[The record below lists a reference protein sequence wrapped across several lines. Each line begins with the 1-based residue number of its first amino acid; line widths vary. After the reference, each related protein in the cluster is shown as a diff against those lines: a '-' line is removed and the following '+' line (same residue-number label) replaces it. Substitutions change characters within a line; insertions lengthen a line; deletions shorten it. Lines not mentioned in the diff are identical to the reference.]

1 MDRFFFFWKRCWG
14 FQFGLKIS
22 RCRGKQHTI
31 HCRLCPYGLFEARVE
46 PCFGTRVLPIMFTHF
61 TCQVHQVS
69 PSLQNVTQCFYFLLD
84 VNFPLTD
91 YWFYSMRIIHLV
103 TLYTPVT
110 FLCDI
115 LMAIMLSVD
124 MILVR
129 ITSSLTSYK
138 NKRVCSLLQ
147 AAKRFTNHLTT
158 FRTYF

>member
-1 MDRFFFFWKRCWG
+1 MTWENKARERNRVEIKKRGWISFFFFWKRCWG

-22 RCRGKQHTI
+22 RCRGI

-115 LMAIMLSVD
+115 LMAIMLSDWHDSCSYHV
-124 MILVR
+124 
-129 ITSSLTSYK
+129 IT
-138 NKRVCSLLQ
+138 NFLQ
-147 AAKRFTNHLTT
+147 KQASV
-158 FRTYF
+158 

>member
-1 MDRFFFFWKRCWG
+1 MTWENKARERNRVEIKKRGWISFFFFWKRCWG

-69 PSLQNVTQCFYFLLD
+69 PSLQNVTQCFYFLLN

-115 LMAIMLSVD
+115 LMAIMLSDWHDSCSYHV
-124 MILVR
+124 
-129 ITSSLTSYK
+129 IT
-138 NKRVCSLLQ
+138 NFLQ
-147 AAKRFTNHLTT
+147 KQASV
-158 FRTYF
+158 